1 MKKFILYLGLNDK
14 DAKNQ
19 KITTKQ
25 AFKKCNDL
33 LLQYVD
39 GATVYQANG
48 IYKHL
53 NGQTV
58 TEKTF
63 IIELLFTN
71 KTTVLKISNDL
82 KKLFNQESIAIQE
95 ESINGYLV

>member
-14 DAKNQ
+14 DTKNQ

-25 AFKKCNDL
+25 ALKKCNDL
-33 LLQYVD
+33 LLQYVE

-53 NGQTV
+53 NSQTI

-82 KKLFNQESIAIQE
+82 KKIFNQEAIAIQE
-95 ESINGYLV
+95 ESVNSYLV